1 MLEHDVFLIPPEES
15 LVNSDIYRIWR
26 ARYIQPEFGGRGVG
40 GISQIN
46 VPVKIWIWKCT
57 VIQWLNNSAR
67 PWCLL
72 PLLFLRP
79 RQPEFLSLLL
89 GRESRRQQRKSAAI
103 LQRVVKTPSR
113 SCVRMQTTKSLTQFI
128 SPFINPF
135 MLCSVVLLCV
145 FFFFLWNAQFYD
157 DNMHQSIINGL
168 HDNVLQTK
176 KTWIINKRS
185 EKQAFQGVAMSNQQS
200 VGSMVKMCKLYKM
213 IATWK
218 HCWNWM
224 KRGKSRVTNRSGYY
238 GSSTHLMIFFNAIFV
253 TFIES

>member
-57 VIQWLNNSAR
+57 VIQRLNNSAR

-103 LQRVVKTPSR
+103 SQRVVKTPSR
-113 SCVRMQTTKSLTQFI
+113 
-128 SPFINPF
+128 
-135 MLCSVVLLCV
+135 
-145 FFFFLWNAQFYD
+145 FYD
-157 DNMHQSIINGL
+157 DHMHQSIINGL

-213 IATWK
+213 IATWQ

-224 KRGKSRVTNRSGYY
+224 KRGKSRVTNRSSYG
-238 GSSTHLMIFFNAIFV
+238 GSSTHLVIFLTLFL
-253 TFIES
+253 